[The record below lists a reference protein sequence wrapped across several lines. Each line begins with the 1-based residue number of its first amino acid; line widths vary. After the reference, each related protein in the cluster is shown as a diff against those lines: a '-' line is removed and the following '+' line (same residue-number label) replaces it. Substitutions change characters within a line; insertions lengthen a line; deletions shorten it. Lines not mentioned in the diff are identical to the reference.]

1 MRIDNNKKDPDVK
14 SRGADQS
21 VGLETNQSRRSCL
34 VIDVKK
40 LIDIGGALYLG

>member
-21 VGLETNQSRRSCL
+21 VGLETNQSRRFYAAMYR
-34 VIDVKK
+34 KK
-40 LIDIGGALYLG
+40 LIDIGGVPYLG